1 MAYETLLVDISEGIA
16 TITVNR
22 PSALNAMTLTTVR
35 ELQDAVHG
43 LSASP
48 QVRVVIV
55 TGAGEKSFV
64 AGADI
69 AAMRDMG
76 ATEARELA
84 LLAHR
89 TFTAIEASPK
99 PFIAAVNGYAL
110 GGGCELAMCCDMRIA
125 AQTARFGQ
133 PEINLGITPGFG
145 GTQRLPRLI
154 GKGRAL
160 EMVLIGE
167 MIDAQEAYRIG
178 LVNRVVPADELMPTV
193 RGMAARMAGKGLP
206 ALRACKEAVVNGLE
220 VDLASALNYEA
231 GLFGLCFATAD
242 QKEGMSAF
250 LEKRSASFTDC

>member
-16 TITVNR
+16 TVTVNR
-22 PSALNAMTLTTVR
+22 PSALNAMTLTTIR
-35 ELQDAVHG
+35 ELQDAVQG
-43 LSASP
+43 LGASP
-48 QVRVVIV
+48 QVRVVIL
-55 TGAGEKSFV
+55 TGAGGKAFV

-69 AAMRDMG
+69 AGMRDMEP
-76 ATEARELA
+76 AEARDMC

-110 GGGCELAMCCDMRIA
+110 GGGCELAMCCDIRIA
-125 AQTARFGQ
+125 AQSARFGQ
-133 PEINLGITPGFG
+133 PEINLGIIPGFG

-160 EMVLIGE
+160 EMILTGE

-178 LVNRVVPADELMPTV
+178 LVNRVVPADELMATV
-193 RGMAARMAGKGLP
+193 QGMAARMAAKGLP
-206 ALRACKEAVVNGLE
+206 ALRACKEAVSTGLE
-220 VDLASALNYEA
+220 LDLASALTCEA

-250 LEKRSASFTDC
+250 LEKRAATFTDR